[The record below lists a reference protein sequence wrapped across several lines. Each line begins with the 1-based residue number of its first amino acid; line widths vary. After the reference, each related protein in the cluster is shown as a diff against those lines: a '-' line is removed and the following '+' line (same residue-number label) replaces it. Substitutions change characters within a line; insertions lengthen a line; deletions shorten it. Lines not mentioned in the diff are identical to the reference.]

1 MLTPLD
7 SFRIVKPHPP
17 VIRALH
23 AAVEQLKKAGVKV
36 VDWKPYEHQWG
47 WDIVAPLYFPDGGQ
61 IYLDEF
67 AKSGEPALPLT
78 NHAFDFARQSG
89 KKLPLS
95 VHDNWAL
102 NYEREK
108 YRREHHALMKER
120 GVDFILCPAYVG
132 AAPLQGGAKYWNYT
146 AIWNILDLP
155 SAVLPSGLRCDKGV
169 DVKEEGY
176 TPRNEMDGE
185 EWKACKCSHE
195 ILIPPCKSCVT
206 IAKLTEAHGCI
217 R

>member
-1 MLTPLD
+1 M
-7 SFRIVKPHPP
+7 KPHPP

-23 AAVEQLKKAGVKV
+23 RAVAQLKKAGVKV
-36 VDWKPYEHQWG
+36 VDWAPHEHQRG

-61 IYLDEF
+61 IYVDEF

-89 KKLPLS
+89 RWTLPLS

-102 NYEREK
+102 NYERET

-155 SAVLPSGLRCDKGV
+155 SAVLPSGLRCDEGV

-176 TPRNEMDGE
+176 TPRNEMDGD
-185 EWKACKCSHE
+185 EWKACKCPCNM
-195 ILIPPCKSCVT
+195 IQFPMCKSYVT
-206 IAKLTEAHGCI
+206 TAKLTDAHGYGYV